1 VITVTLRSGESRTF
15 NLKSF
20 EREKALRDAWWAM
33 HDDPS
38 YDGKRFKVTTR
49 EGEPLDIRVS
59 DIEDVRH
66 SDAEYFHVDPEQVYS
81 DSNPMPE
88 LGRARESEDERVDP
102 RADLFLGA
110 LSKRG
115 VSPDYSDPFL
125 HRILRNVAK
134 TTSPTKIGM
143 YANMYAN
150 HARSKGAPT

>member
-1 VITVTLRSGESRTF
+1 MITVTLRNGESKSF

-38 YDGKRFKVTTR
+38 YEGRRFKVATSD
-49 EGEPLDIRVS
+49 GDALDIRVA
-59 DIEDVRH
+59 DIESVEH
-66 SDAEYFHVDPEQVYS
+66 SDAEYYHIDPDQVYS
-81 DSNPMPE
+81 DSHPMPRRDRPPQPE
-88 LGRARESEDERVDP
+88 PGRVDP
-102 RADLFLGA
+102 RADIFLDA

-115 VSPDYSDPFL
+115 VTPDYADPFL

-134 TTSPTKIGM
+134 TTSRVKIGM

-150 HARSKGAPT
+150 HAKAKGAPT